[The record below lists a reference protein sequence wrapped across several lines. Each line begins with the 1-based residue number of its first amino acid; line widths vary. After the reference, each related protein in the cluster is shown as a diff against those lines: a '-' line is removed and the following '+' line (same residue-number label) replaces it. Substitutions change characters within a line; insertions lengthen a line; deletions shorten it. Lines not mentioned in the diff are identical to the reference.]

1 MYLCMKINKI
11 VTSYYKKRL
20 IFAQDHVKILYK
32 TDQRIEYDAD
42 AETSYQRNY
51 SKPPLIANTK

>member
-1 MYLCMKINKI
+1 MHEDKQVRLLQVI
-11 VTSYYKKRL
+11 TKKDL

-32 TDQRIEYDAD
+32 TDQRIEYDTD